1 MPKAVIT
8 CPVCKKN
15 RHDTN
20 GCWFNAEN
28 KLREAVKMKSDEKP
42 GSASDSDS
50 DTMLQDEIQRAL
62 SRVYAIPH

>member
-42 GSASDSDS
+42 GSASDS
-50 DTMLQDEIQRAL
+50 EIVTRC
-62 SRVYAIPH
+62 SKTKYRGP